1 MVLLLFTLIGALL
14 AFLIGCLGGTLCDF
28 IVTLWNGVLN
38 NLFGSGGLIF
48 EAIKTSSY
56 TSGMWNTAVITAS
69 AIETGAAIS
78 LTVVFIYMDL
88 IQASASLID
97 MKRAEHVF
105 KSFIRACI
113 TIWIVKNSSSLLW
126 HIFEIVLGITSY
138 IPASSGIPV
147 GTITNG
153 LNTAINSIATGDWSV
168 ITGTAVQGL
177 VDALLAPTLVLI
189 LLLVAVIICIY
200 TLISCTID
208 ITMRWVR
215 LILHIAI
222 APIAVCTVASKQLSF
237 IAKQFFK
244 SYIAVSLE
252 IFFCALIYHF
262 CGAIYTTLQNILI
275 GNDSNPGLLA
285 SLTTGSVISG
295 SGTTTDASQLCAQL
309 ILLCIVFLVFNT
321 SIKKVGQ
328 LTAGLTGLQAG
339 N

>member
-1 MVLLLFTLIGALL
+1 MILLVFSIISAVL
-14 AFLIGCLGGTLCDF
+14 AFLIGCFGGALCD
-28 IVTLWNGVLN
+28 IIITLWNSVLSG
-38 NLFGSGGLIF
+38 LFGSGGLIF

-138 IPASSGIPV
+138 IPASTGIPV
-147 GTITNG
+147 GQITSGLSTTINTIANG
-153 LNTAINSIATGDWSV
+153 NWVTIAGTG
-168 ITGTAVQGL
+168 VQVL
-177 VDALLAPTLVLI
+177 VDALLAPSLVLI
-189 LLLVAVIICIY
+189 LLLVTFIICVY

-208 ITMRWVR
+208 ITMRWIR

-222 APIAVCTVASKQLSF
+222 APIAVCTIASKQLSF

-262 CGAIYTTLQNILI
+262 CGAIYTTLKNILI
-275 GNDSNPGLLA
+275 GDASNPGLLA
-285 SLTTGSVISG
+285 SLTAGGFGGVG
-295 SGTTTDASQLCAQL
+295 ATTDAAQVCAQL